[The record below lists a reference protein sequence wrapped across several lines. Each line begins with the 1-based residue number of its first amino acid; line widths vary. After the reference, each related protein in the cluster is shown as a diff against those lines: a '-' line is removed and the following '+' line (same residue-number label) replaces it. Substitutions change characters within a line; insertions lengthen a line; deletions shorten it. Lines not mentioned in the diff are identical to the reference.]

1 MKRQFYSGVVKYRK
15 VIMIL
20 FAMLTVASAFMYPK
34 VKVNYDTI
42 NYLPKDYNSTES
54 LKVMREEFG
63 DMPNA
68 RIVLRD
74 VNRQE
79 VKEYREKFEAI
90 DGVISVTWL
99 DTYLPVSIPE
109 DMLPDSVSEMYYKDG
124 NALLTLTIDE
134 DKQYD
139 VVPQLYEIVG
149 DRGHLNGN
157 AVITAVAAESTIKEG
172 IVITIAGMLLLMIV
186 LTLTTTS
193 WIEPLIIALGL
204 LIAVV
209 INAGTNL
216 IFGTISF
223 LTSATGV
230 MLQLAVAIDYSIFL
244 IHRFEECRKV
254 HSDPEEAMVEAL
266 TLSSSSILSSGFT
279 TVIGFIAL
287 TTMKFLIG
295 RDLGFA
301 LSKGVTI
308 CLLVT
313 LTFMP
318 GVILGTYSLMERT
331 AHRSFMPSFEGLGR
345 LVLRVTV
352 PMMIVFTIAIIPSF
366 IMSEQNS
373 FWYGGSNM
381 YGPETRVGHD
391 QREMREL
398 FGDAD
403 TYVVMVP
410 RGEEGKERAMIR
422 ELRDDER
429 ITSILSPESFMGMSL
444 PSDMLPEDLTGQLRS
459 ENYDRLVLT
468 VAVPPESEDAFDL
481 VEHVQDVANKHFP
494 GKYYMTGSGVVNNDL
509 KHVVT
514 GDRLRVNI
522 IAVLAIFAVLV
533 VTMRSIILPF
543 ILVMI
548 IETAIWINMS
558 ISFIT
563 GSTLFYISYLIVS
576 PIQLGATV
584 DYAILFTQR
593 YTENRKVLGLAPS
606 ESIVQ
611 TIKDNTVSI
620 LTSGLTL
627 SVIGFLLSIFSSQG
641 MIAQVGLLLGRGTLC
656 SLAAVLFVLPGFL
669 MLFDRFVIKDGT
681 EKPEMPDIQ
690 EIPDMLR
697 KLSLKDSK
705 EKGQ

>member
-1 MKRQFYSGVVKYRK
+1 
-15 VIMIL
+15 
-20 FAMLTVASAFMYPK
+20 
-34 VKVNYDTI
+34 
-42 NYLPKDYNSTES
+42 
-54 LKVMREEFG
+54 
-63 DMPNA
+63 
-68 RIVLRD
+68 
-74 VNRQE
+74 
-79 VKEYREKFEAI
+79 
-90 DGVISVTWL
+90 
-99 DTYLPVSIPE
+99 
-109 DMLPDSVSEMYYKDG
+109 
-124 NALLTLTIDE
+124 
-134 DKQYD
+134 
-139 VVPQLYEIVG
+139 
-149 DRGHLNGN
+149 
-157 AVITAVAAESTIKEG
+157 
-172 IVITIAGMLLLMIV
+172 
-186 LTLTTTS
+186 
-193 WIEPLIIALGL
+193 
-204 LIAVV
+204 
-209 INAGTNL
+209 
-216 IFGTISF
+216 
-223 LTSATGV
+223 
-230 MLQLAVAIDYSIFL
+230 
-244 IHRFEECRKV
+244 
-254 HSDPEEAMVEAL
+254 
-266 TLSSSSILSSGFT
+266 
-279 TVIGFIAL
+279 
-287 TTMKFLIG
+287 
-295 RDLGFA
+295 
-301 LSKGVTI
+301 
-308 CLLVT
+308 
-313 LTFMP
+313 
-318 GVILGTYSLMERT
+318 
-331 AHRSFMPSFEGLGR
+331 
-345 LVLRVTV
+345 
-352 PMMIVFTIAIIPSF
+352 
-366 IMSEQNS
+366 
-373 FWYGGSNM
+373 M

-403 TYVVMVP
+403 TYVIMVP
-410 RGEEGKERAMIR
+410 RGEEGRERAMIR

-429 ITSILSPESFMGMSL
+429 ITSIISPESFMGMSL
-444 PSDMLPEDLTGQLRS
+444 PSDMLPDDLTGQLRS

-593 YTENRKVLGLAPS
+593 YTENRKVLGLSPS

-681 EKPEMPDIQ
+681 ERPEVPDIQ
-690 EIPDMLR
+690 DIPDMLR